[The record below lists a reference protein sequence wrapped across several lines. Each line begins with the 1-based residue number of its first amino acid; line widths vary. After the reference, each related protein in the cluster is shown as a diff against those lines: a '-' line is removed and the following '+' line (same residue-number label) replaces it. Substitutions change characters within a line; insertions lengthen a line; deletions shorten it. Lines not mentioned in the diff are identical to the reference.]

1 MSAPNGLPAAGPGTG
16 RRRGGTL
23 VSAAL
28 LTAGFIV
35 MLYVIEFAD
44 VLSGQRLEQDGGI
57 RPLETDGLIGIL
69 FAPVLHA
76 DWAHLYANTFAVA
89 ILGFMVLASGIGRGI
104 AATAIIW
111 VIGGVG
117 TWLTGGIGTLHVG
130 ASLLIF
136 GWLTYLIVRGVFNRS
151 LGQLAIGVIVFLV
164 YGTML
169 FGVLPGQTGISW
181 QGHLFGAIGGVV
193 AGAMLSRKRTT
204 VGGGGAGRV
213 SSMAR

>member
-1 MSAPNGLPAAGPGTG
+1 MSAPIGPPGGRPGTT
-16 RRRGGTL
+16 RRRGGTA
-23 VSAAL
+23 VTAAV

-35 MLYVIEFAD
+35 LLYVIEFAD
-44 VLSGQRLEQDGGI
+44 VLSGQRLEQQGGI
-57 RPLETDGLIGIL
+57 RPLDTDGLVGIA

-76 DWAHLYANTFAVA
+76 DWAHLYANTFAIA
-89 ILGFMVLASGIGRGI
+89 ILGFMVLASGIARGI

-111 VIGGVG
+111 VVGGIG

-136 GWLTYLIVRGVFNRS
+136 GWLTYLIVRGVFTRS
-151 LGQLAIGVIVFLV
+151 IGQLAIGVIVFLV

-193 AGAMLSRKRTT
+193 AGATLPRKRTAVT
-204 VGGGGAGRV
+204 AGGAGGV
-213 SSMAR
+213 SRMAR

>member
-16 RRRGGTL
+16 RRRGGAL

-44 VLSGQRLEQDGGI
+44 VISGQRLEQEGGI
-57 RPLETDGLIGIL
+57 RPLETDGLVGIL

-151 LGQLAIGVIVFLV
+151 IGQLAIGVIVFLV

-204 VGGGGAGRV
+204 VGGGGAGRI